1 MVKIVGQDMSMYLE
15 VTCRNCASVLQYT
28 RSEVQSQMQ
37 TDYGGGKELYKF
49 ITCPQ
54 CGQKVTAK

>member
-15 VTCRNCASVLQYT
+15 ATCRNCAAMLQYT

-54 CGQKVTAK
+54 CSQKVTVK